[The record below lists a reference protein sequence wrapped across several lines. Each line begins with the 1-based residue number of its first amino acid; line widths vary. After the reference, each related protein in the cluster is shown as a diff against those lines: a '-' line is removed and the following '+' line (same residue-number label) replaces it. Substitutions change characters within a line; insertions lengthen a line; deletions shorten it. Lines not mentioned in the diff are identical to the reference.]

1 MTYYI
6 IASIE
11 GNRDLA
17 PKFNS
22 KLVKSYKYGSF
33 SLLIWQG
40 GSYDREK
47 YEEAYKEVS
56 EYVTAVNNA
65 GRNCFITGAVRAEML
80 TPKEQNQFNDTRCLY
95 FHSWLVEK
103 MLTADEIIVN
113 KTNITEPD
121 IHERINVWTN
131 MERVAK
137 IARVVSREMLQCI
150 HEPGSFHHNNYMK
163 SERNIFLKDYP
174 IFEMG
179 WTLPYS
185 IQIIDHS
192 YAVK

>member
-1 MTYYI
+1 MNYI
-6 IASIE
+6 IAAIE

-22 KLVKSYKYGSF
+22 KLAKSYKYGSF
-33 SLLIWQG
+33 DLIIFQG
-40 GSYDREK
+40 GSWEAAE

-56 EYVTAVNNA
+56 EYVTKVNNA
-65 GRNCFITGAVRAEML
+65 GRACFVKGAVRAEML

-103 MLTADEIIVN
+103 MLTADEIIVTKIN
-113 KTNITEPD
+113 VTEPD
-121 IHERINVWTN
+121 IHERINVWKN
-131 MERVAK
+131 IERVAK
-137 IARVVSREMLQCI
+137 IARVVSREMLQAI
-150 HEPGSFHHNNYMK
+150 HEPGDYIHKRIDESPT
-163 SERNIFLKDYP
+163 SIFLKDYP

-179 WTLPYS
+179 WTLPYRV
-185 IQIIDHS
+185 QIIDHS

>member
-33 SLLIWQG
+33 DLLIWQG
-40 GSYDREK
+40 GSYNYNE

-65 GRNCFITGAVRAEML
+65 GRNCFVTGAVKAEML
-80 TPKEQNQFNDTRCLY
+80 TPKEQNQFNDTRCDI
-95 FHSWLVEK
+95 FHNWLVQK
-103 MLTADEIIVN
+103 MLTADEIIVTKIN
-113 KTNITEPD
+113 VTEPD
-121 IHERINVWTN
+121 IHERINVWKN

-137 IARVVSREMLQCI
+137 IARVVSREMLQAI
-150 HEPGSFHHNNYMK
+150 HEPGSYTHNRIDE
-163 SERNIFLKDYP
+163 SPTSIFLKGYP

-179 WTLPYS
+179 WTLPYRV
-185 IQIIDHS
+185 QIIDHS